1 MLIRNVL
8 DKLNKNNSMKEA
20 KLAIEAADR
29 GSDVQKLHAKF
40 LHDSL
45 EREVQVEVS

>member
-1 MLIRNVL
+1 
-8 DKLNKNNSMKEA
+8 MKEA